1 MSKCMAVILAIGIAA
16 SAEAIPTRIHISK
29 IDAGILLNGD
39 LSDAGW
45 QKAQRIET
53 FVEYYRGDNVAPPV
67 TTTALLTYD
76 AQYVYVGFDARDP
89 RPGEIRAPF
98 VERDQVLA
106 DQDYVSIAIDTQND
120 HRSAIIFRVN
130 PRGIQADSVLNDAN
144 GSEDFAPDFFFE
156 SKARAT
162 SGGWTA
168 ELRIPLSSLR
178 YPSSDPQTW
187 GVILTRNY
195 PRDFRYVMANTPIPK
210 STNCFVCHAA
220 ELTGLTGLPV
230 GGHLTLAPYTTAGR
244 YEHAESARMIADPM
258 RSDVGLDLKWK
269 PSAKLTVDGT
279 LNPDFSQIESD
290 VPQVSVNSRFALEY
304 PEKRTFFL
312 EGVDLL
318 SMPLRAV
325 YTRAITSPA
334 WGVRATGQM
343 GSSAYTMLLAEDRGG
358 GSVIL
363 PGLYG
368 SESVAQDF
376 RSRVFVGRVRT
387 SLGNSFAGMLATARE
402 VEGGGYNRVLGP
414 DVLWKPTAE
423 NRISAQLL
431 FSTTENPRRT
441 DLSARFDGATS
452 RGHAMRA
459 WGTRDRPRY
468 DVFAEAQDISPGF
481 RDDNGFIPKVGHRVA
496 YGEIGGHW
504 YPKSGFFSF
513 VRPYFAAQHNV
524 AYDGGATTRRMI
536 FPGAYFEGKYG
547 SSGWVTWRGAD
558 AERVDGRMLSYRFLE
573 WSVRANPI
581 RSLPALQLNGNW
593 GQRVDYTRSRIG
605 RGGVLDLSASVRP
618 TDHLELS
625 GSLKRDWIEQSY
637 AASIERLKMTYTFTA
652 RSLVRL
658 IGQHEDTDLRASR
671 DGGLSL
677 SALYGYKLNWQT
689 VFFVGYGDQRTLDER
704 ETFRA
709 AGRSMFLKVAYA
721 FQR

>member
-1 MSKCMAVILAIGIAA
+1 MKCTAIVLAMGIAG
-16 SAEAIPTRIHISK
+16 SAYAIPTRINISK
-29 IDAGILLNGD
+29 IDAGIVLNGD

-45 QKAQRIET
+45 RKAQRIET

-67 TTTALLTYD
+67 KTTALLTYD

-89 RPGEIRAPF
+89 RPAEIRAPF
-98 VERDQVLA
+98 VDRDQVLA
-106 DQDYVSIAIDTQND
+106 DQDYVSIVIDTQND

-144 GSEDFAPDFFFE
+144 GVEDFAPDFFFE
-156 SKARAT
+156 TRARET
-162 SGGWTA
+162 PGGWMA

-195 PRDFRYVMANTPIPK
+195 PRDFRYMMANTPIPK

-220 ELTGLTGLPV
+220 ELTGLTGLPT
-230 GGHLTLAPYTTAGR
+230 GGHLTLAPYTTANR
-244 YEHAESARMIADPM
+244 YEHAETRDMITDPM

-290 VPQVSVNSRFALEY
+290 APQVSVNNRFALDY

-312 EGVDLL
+312 EGVDLF
-318 SMPLRAV
+318 STPLRAV

-334 WGVRATGQM
+334 WGARATGQM
-343 GSSAYTMLLAEDRGG
+343 GRSAYTMLIAEDRGG
-358 GSVIL
+358 GTVIL

-368 SESVAQDF
+368 SETVAQDF
-376 RSRVFVGRVRT
+376 RSRVFLGRVRT
-387 SLGNSFAGMLATARE
+387 SLGNSYAGMLATARE

-414 DVLWKPTAE
+414 DVLWKPTPE
-423 NRISAQLL
+423 NRLSAQLL
-431 FSTTENPRRT
+431 FSTTENPKRA
-441 DLSARFDGATS
+441 DLSAQFDGSAS
-452 RGHAMRA
+452 RGHALRA

-468 DVFAEAQDISPGF
+468 DLFAEVQDLSPRF
-481 RDDNGFIPKVGHRVA
+481 RDDNGFIPKVGMRLV

-504 YPKSGFFSF
+504 YPKRGFFSF

-524 AYDGGATTRRMI
+524 AYEGGQSTRRAI
-536 FPGAYFEGKYG
+536 FPGAYFEGKWG
-547 SSGWVTWRGAD
+547 SSGWVTLRAAD
-558 AERVDGRMLSYRFLE
+558 AERVDGRILGYRFAE
-573 WSVRANPI
+573 WSLRANPI
-581 RSLPALQLNGNW
+581 RSLPAVQLNGTF
-593 GQRVDYTRSRIG
+593 GQRIDYTRSRVG
-605 RGGVLDLSASVRP
+605 RGGVVDLSSTVRP
-618 TDHLELS
+618 TDHLELI
-625 GSLKRDWIEQSY
+625 GSVKRDWVEESY
-637 AASIERLKMTYTFTA
+637 AANIERMKMTYTFSA

-677 SALYGYKLNWQT
+677 SALYAYRLNWQT

-704 ETFRA
+704 EALRPS
-709 AGRSMFLKVAYA
+709 GRSMFLKVAYA